1 MINSPAGK
9 ATLFQIYT
17 RTLQLAWFDQS
28 PAFAPSISLYYS
40 PNPNAPEKYSASLF
54 RTGNQPSVQQGCII
68 AVVMQQGSS
77 PALSKNELGIHSQR
91 RRVLFSLTVCH
102 TLNDILNIVISPLI
116 PLLRQT
122 FGLTFSQAGVLPFLS
137 LALSSVLQPTLGYLA
152 DRRRA
157 RTNLMGIGFIFMSLG
172 MVLMGSANGYVV
184 LLLAMIVIGI
194 GASTYHPQSATF
206 IAHYFKG
213 ERGKAQGIHGI
224 GNGVAFILAPLIV
237 TRLGQDLGFR
247 PVVFLMAFFGI
258 VGALIIWTQLKEPA
272 TIGSRGLWA
281 GVNQSLIVLMIVNGL
296 SIGVHTGVL
305 TWLPSFY
312 FDRVDNLFTAGSL
325 TAAMSVSTLIAQ
337 PVGGRVSDLIGRR
350 NVLFISVLGTSV
362 SLALFVAVPT
372 LANALGVASVSVDTS
387 VFGDLPLV
395 VLMMVPFTILFGF
408 WGSLMPPVTMV
419 YASELASG
427 ERSGMA
433 VGIVWG
439 MGTALASVFPLITGV
454 MIENWGFE
462 LTFLMLVFVGP
473 VIALITALLPRA

>member
-1 MINSPAGK
+1 
-9 ATLFQIYT
+9 
-17 RTLQLAWFDQS
+17 
-28 PAFAPSISLYYS
+28 
-40 PNPNAPEKYSASLF
+40 
-54 RTGNQPSVQQGCII
+54 
-68 AVVMQQGSS
+68 MQQGSS
-77 PALSKNELGIHSQR
+77 PALSKTEPGIHSQR
-91 RRVLFSLTVCH
+91 QRILLSLTACH
-102 TLNDILNIVISPLI
+102 TLNDILNIVIAPLI

-157 RTNLMGIGFIFMSLG
+157 RTNLMGLGFIFMAAG
-172 MVLMGSANGYVV
+172 MVLMGVANGYIV
-184 LLLAMIVIGI
+184 LLIAMVVIGI

-206 IAHYFKG
+206 IAYYFKG

-247 PVVFLMAFFGI
+247 PVVFLLALIGI
-258 VGALIIWTQLKEPA
+258 VGALIIWTQLREPA
-272 TIGSRGLWA
+272 VTGSRGLWA
-281 GVNQSLIVLMIVNGL
+281 GVNQSLIILMLVNGL

-312 FDRVDNLFTAGSL
+312 FDRVNNLFTAGAL
-325 TAAMSVSTLIAQ
+325 TASMSVSTLIAQ
-337 PVGGRVSDLIGRR
+337 PVGGKVSDLIGRR
-350 NVLFISVLGTSV
+350 NVLFISILGASA
-362 SLALFVAVPT
+362 SLALFVAVPA
-372 LANALGVASVSVDTS
+372 LASILGLAGVSVETA
-387 VFGDLPLV
+387 VFGNLPLV

-408 WGSLMPPVTMV
+408 WGSLMPPVSMV

-439 MGTALASVFPLITGV
+439 TGTALASVFPLITGFL
-454 MIENWGFE
+454 IESWGFD
-462 LTFLMLVFVGP
+462 LTFISLVLIGP
-473 VIALITALLPRA
+473 LIALITALLPRS